1 MKEDIQALE
10 RTLGEVLATR
20 QRLDTL
26 ADQLRDCL
34 AHARH
39 AAREAERTEQEAKAR
54 AVAEKAAAE
63 QAAVDRAEAERRN
76 AERAAEAQR
85 IQAQSD
91 AARMELARL
100 FVAQFEPFLKTGLKI
115 LQRQIERQDR
125 DAEAA
130 AGNGKARTSGKG

>member
-1 MKEDIQALE
+1 MKEDTQALE

-34 AHARH
+34 AHARL
-39 AAREAERTEQEAKAR
+39 AEREAERIEQEAKAR

-63 QAAVDRAEAERRN
+63 QAAAERAEAERRN

-85 IQAQSD
+85 VQVQS
-91 AARMELARL
+91 AAAHAELARQL
-100 FVAQFEPFLKTGLKI
+100 AEPLGGLLDSALGALDRYTARPKRAKRAQTKH
-115 LQRQIERQDR
+115 R
-125 DAEAA
+125 
-130 AGNGKARTSGKG
+130 SGKS

>member
-1 MKEDIQALE
+1 MKEDTQALE

-39 AAREAERTEQEAKAR
+39 AEREAERIEQEAKAR

-63 QAAVDRAEAERRN
+63 QAAAERAEAERRN

-85 IQAQSD
+85 VQVQS
-91 AARMELARL
+91 AAAHAELARQL
-100 FVAQFEPFLKTGLKI
+100 AEPLGGLLDSALGALDLSLI
-115 LQRQIERQDR
+115 HI
-125 DAEAA
+125 
-130 AGNGKARTSGKG
+130 